1 MDANLGQPCASDW
14 THSPHQL
21 DRQVMKKIQ
30 LSLGIDHHQS
40 VRLGHLRGN
49 FREMLGACH
58 ADRDWKAKLRAHTT
72 TYCSRD
78 LRRRTEKVGASRN
91 VSKSLVDGNPFDE
104 RSEIIKHIDGSIAQ
118 PLVILEMPA
127 DKDQLRTQLTS
138 PASRHTATDSK
149 RLGFVR
155 GGEHHPA
162 ANGDGFAAQGRVKQ
176 LLDRCIE
183 GIKVRMEDGG
193 CSLHPDG
200 TSIRRRR
207 WPDKS
212 GLLEVVMTDN
222 RARNRTNFVTWRRGS
237 RRVKLRSAEVTPVN

>member
-91 VSKSLVDGNPFDE
+91 VSKGLVDGNPFDE

-118 PLVILEMPA
+118 PLVIVES
-127 DKDQLRTQLTS
+127 RTHI
-138 PASRHTATDSK
+138 ASTAGKGFGDLCFSQGCGLG
-149 RLGFVR
+149 LGFFRTLR
-155 GGEHHPA
+155 GIHVWTPPVAMRTKREH
-162 ANGDGFAAQGRVKQ
+162 
-176 LLDRCIE
+176 
-183 GIKVRMEDGG
+183 
-193 CSLHPDG
+193 
-200 TSIRRRR
+200 
-207 WPDKS
+207 
-212 GLLEVVMTDN
+212 
-222 RARNRTNFVTWRRGS
+222 
-237 RRVKLRSAEVTPVN
+237 PV